1 MEPLQQD
8 ISERYC
14 IQRGAL
20 VATTLYYRITLSI
33 SCITSILS
41 VIGIICF
48 LHRQYRSSLIF
59 HSNLRILFL
68 SLCVCC
74 LAYDFLNIGMKVHHL
89 ALSLLYSTPCQIFL
103 PKFLYMAMNITSSF
117 IWITSQF
124 ILVSIVVERWCAVV
138 YIQSYELSYKKLG
151 PGLLVIAILIS
162 ISTLAL
168 LYYGENF
175 DEPQINGR
183 MLTST
188 RYFYGNIVLT
198 LLLIVDFIGCSF
210 TIALRLFRPRRPIL
224 MPLSLKFQSKE
235 NTITSNLL
243 FWITTLQFIAVFL
256 SQIGALY
263 IRVYHSTN
271 KLVIAFK
278 ENMDLFN
285 YYTLVLPVL
294 STVYLM
300 KVKQRRIKDI
310 KDNVNIK
317 RIGRDGWINYSSVIQ
332 KQWK

>member
-1 MEPLQQD
+1 
-8 ISERYC
+8 
-14 IQRGAL
+14 
-20 VATTLYYRITLSI
+20 
-33 SCITSILS
+33 
-41 VIGIICF
+41 
-48 LHRQYRSSLIF
+48 
-59 HSNLRILFL
+59 
-68 SLCVCC
+68 
-74 LAYDFLNIGMKVHHL
+74 
-89 ALSLLYSTPCQIFL
+89 
-103 PKFLYMAMNITSSF
+103 MNITSSF

-224 MPLSLKFQSKE
+224 
-235 NTITSNLL
+235 
-243 FWITTLQFIAVFL
+243 
-256 SQIGALY
+256 
-263 IRVYHSTN
+263 
-271 KLVIAFK
+271 
-278 ENMDLFN
+278 
-285 YYTLVLPVL
+285 
-294 STVYLM
+294 
-300 KVKQRRIKDI
+300 
-310 KDNVNIK
+310 
-317 RIGRDGWINYSSVIQ
+317 
-332 KQWK
+332 